1 MKGQLLAF
9 CLVSVV
15 PVLAVP
21 APGQLFNLTNWK
33 LQLPQASKKGGV
45 VEISQPALATYSSPN
60 FYTNAS
66 DMSMTFWCPINGAHT
81 SGSGFPRSELRELFN
96 FTTQGTHV
104 LAVTMRVDEIPPSGS
119 ITIGQ
124 AHLDGLSGACSI
136 FCELEWTN
144 GEIVSHVRTQTCSSV
159 NMKLPGTFSLGETFS
174 YVIEVAGNVLTVSTN
189 KGEASPY
196 SYSWALP
203 GPIYFKAGDYVQQ
216 AGSSATEGGAVAIS
230 ALKTTHS
237 QGMPEVS
244 SIKQAKRGARVDT
257 QPGRPRGPVSTG

>member
-1 MKGQLLAF
+1 MKGQLLAL

-60 FYTNAS
+60 FYTNAT

-159 NMKLPGTFSLGETFS
+159 NMKLPVSL
-174 YVIEVAGNVLTVSTN
+174 L
-189 KGEASPY
+189 ASCQ
-196 SYSWALP
+196 WLCDLRILP
-203 GPIYFKAGDYVQQ
+203 KRTLFYCNRHIYQCC
-216 AGSSATEGGAVAIS
+216 
-230 ALKTTHS
+230 
-237 QGMPEVS
+237 
-244 SIKQAKRGARVDT
+244 
-257 QPGRPRGPVSTG
+257 RGPSHWERPSHTS